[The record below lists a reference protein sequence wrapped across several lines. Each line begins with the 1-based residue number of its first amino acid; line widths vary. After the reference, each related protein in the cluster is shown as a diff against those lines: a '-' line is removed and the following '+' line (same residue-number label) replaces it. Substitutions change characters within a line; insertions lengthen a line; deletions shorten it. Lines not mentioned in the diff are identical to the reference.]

1 MDCTFCSKDIHFG
14 TGKMYVKK
22 DGKVF
27 YFCSMKCEK
36 NMIKLRRKPRKTRWT
51 GEAHSNRAAA
61 KALKAKTNAAKSNE
75 REEKK

>member
-1 MDCTFCSKDIHFG
+1 MDCTFCSKEIHIG

-51 GEAHSNRAAA
+51 GVAHANKAAA
-61 KALKAKTNAAKSNE
+61 KALKAKAEGMKSST
-75 REEKK
+75 KGVTK